1 MLHTSQSLD
10 DLLQN
15 YQWFQQMRESQP
27 VWLDESS
34 GCWHVFRYEDVHRVI
49 TDYALFS
56 SERRQRFRR
65 NSKTDMGRSL
75 IAMDPPQHRQ
85 YRNLVSSAFTPRA
98 LARLTGRIAA
108 ISQELIDEV
117 RPTGTMDLVADF
129 AYPLPTTV
137 IAEML
142 GVPTADRPLF
152 KSWADVLLNQQL
164 RDAEFFKADDDS
176 GVRQRFTDTFDEMSD
191 YFERMLEERR
201 QHPREDMMSELLAAE
216 VDGEHLSKADTIS
229 FCILLLLA
237 GHVTTTNLL
246 SQAIRCFDEHPA
258 AMQQLIEK
266 PDLMP
271 GAIEE
276 VLRYAS
282 PVWRLFRTTTAEVTL
297 SGVTIPANSYI
308 FAWLASANRDS
319 EQFPDPERFDITR
332 TPNKHVAFG
341 HGIHFCIGAPLSRM
355 EASIALPMLL
365 EQLPDMR
372 ISREQPLEP
381 FEGRNLFGFKH
392 IPLTFTP
399 SQPA

>member
-15 YQWFQQMRESQP
+15 YRWFQQMRESQP

-117 RPTGTMDLVADF
+117 RPTGSMDLVADF

-246 SQAIRCFDEHPA
+246 SQAIRCFDEHPD